1 MMYIDNILFAI
12 ILVIGIG
19 FFAKNVKKLKRNINL
34 GHDVNRKDNS
44 SARWKNRMAAPTSV
58 FFTAH
63 WNKIAAAPASIV
75 FISTLEE
82 KNSSSSF
89 VLFVDTTLEK

>member
-44 SARWKNRMAAPTSV
+44 SARWKNMTMIALGQSKMVKRPVSTPEPVAV
-58 FFTAH
+58 
-63 WNKIAAAPASIV
+63 NKKGTPI
-75 FISTLEE
+75 
-82 KNSSSSF
+82 KR
-89 VLFVDTTLEK
+89 K